1 LAHEPTDVT
10 GLRPSRSDCN
20 TFIFLLRISKSMRKE
35 FRSLLP
41 LDEARSI
48 VLSHLPKVE
57 EETVPLEC
65 ALGRVLAEKVVSEID
80 VPSFDRASMDG
91 YAVRM
96 ADTLEAREDR
106 PVSLQLAGNVPMGA
120 IAEVE
125 VCHGQAAEV
134 STGSM
139 MPFGADAVVMI
150 EYSEVEG
157 DRVHITKPV
166 HEGENILRA
175 GSDIMFGDV
184 VLLPGTRLAA
194 REIGVLAAVSRSR
207 VRVRRLLVGIASTGN
222 ELSEPGKELEPGHI
236 YDINSYSIAA
246 AALEC
251 GATPVS
257 YGILPDDH
265 RAMAEALQ
273 RISRE
278 CSMILVSG
286 STSAGAGDMV
296 YQVLDELGETFFH
309 GVNLKPGKPTIFG
322 SISGRPILGLPGYP
336 TSALTVFG
344 QLAAP
349 AIRKALGLKISV
361 HRIAGRLTRPIR
373 TDGRHQLLAVGVSGD
388 LVYPVDKGSG
398 SITTL
403 SMADGVIEIPSSVE
417 YLPKGQAVEVQLF
430 GELAV
435 ADVVVA
441 GENCPFMELIAESMP
456 FQIRFITNGTKRG
469 IISVE
474 DWLADVACISGQEE
488 YYTPNGFALVCGYKR
503 ELGLMGK
510 DLNIPDSLQQDSS
523 IVGWSRYSEMD
534 VITRT
539 ALLDLGLDPGAIRF
553 VGQAKSHSAVAA
565 AVASG
570 RANFGFG
577 AMVSA
582 DNAGLGFQKLMSDR
596 IDFLIAVSSLE
607 KEGVQ
612 ALISNLKTWNQKD
625 RLPAGILMDENAG
638 SIIERPTEVGRT

>member
-1 LAHEPTDVT
+1 
-10 GLRPSRSDCN
+10 
-20 TFIFLLRISKSMRKE
+20 MRKE

-57 EETVPLEC
+57 EETIPLEC

-96 ADTLEAREDR
+96 DDTLEAREDR
-106 PVSLQLAGNVPMGA
+106 PVRLRLVGSVPMGA
-120 IAEVE
+120 IAKVE

-139 MPFGADAVVMI
+139 MPSGADAVVMI
-150 EYSEVEG
+150 EYAMVEG
-157 DRVHITKPV
+157 DQVQITRPV

-194 REIGVLAAVSRSR
+194 RELGVLAAVGRSR
-207 VRVRRLLVGIASTGN
+207 VRVRSLLVGIASTGN
-222 ELSEPGKELEPGHI
+222 ELSEPGTDLAPGHI

-257 YGILPDDH
+257 YGILPDD
-265 RAMAEALQ
+265 RDALTDALR

-296 YQVLDELGETFFH
+296 YQVLDELGETVFH

-322 SISGRPILGLPGYP
+322 TISGKPILGLPGYP

-344 QLAAP
+344 QLADP
-349 AIRKALGLKISV
+349 AIRKALGLRVPV

-373 TDGRHQLLAVGVSGD
+373 TDGRHQLLAVGVSGN

-403 SMADGVIEIPSSVE
+403 SQADGVIEIPSSVE

-435 ADVVVA
+435 ADIVVA
-441 GENCPFMELIAESMP
+441 GENCPMMELIAESLP

-474 DWLADVACISGQEE
+474 DGLADVACVSGPGE
-488 YYTPNGFALVCGYKR
+488 YSMPNGFALIRGYKR

-510 DLNIPDSLQQDSS
+510 DLRIPDSLQQDSG

-534 VITRT
+534 VLSRK
-539 ALLDLGLDPGAIRF
+539 ALSDLGLDPGVVRF
-553 VGQAKSHSAVAA
+553 VGQAKSHFAVAA
-565 AVASG
+565 AVVLG
-570 RANFGFG
+570 RAQFGFG
-577 AMVSA
+577 TRVSA
-582 DNAGLGFQKLMSDR
+582 ENAGLSFKKLMSDR
-596 IDFLIAVSSLE
+596 VDFMIADSSLK
-607 KEGVQ
+607 KEVVR
-612 ALISNLKTWNQKD
+612 ALILALKNWNLKN
-625 RLPAGILMDENAG
+625 RLPAGISMDENFG
-638 SIIERPTEVGRT
+638 SIIECQTRVDRA